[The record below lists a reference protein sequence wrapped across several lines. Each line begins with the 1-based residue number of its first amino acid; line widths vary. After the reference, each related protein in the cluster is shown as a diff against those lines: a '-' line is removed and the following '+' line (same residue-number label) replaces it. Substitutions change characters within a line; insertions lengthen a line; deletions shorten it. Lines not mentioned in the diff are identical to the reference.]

1 MGNDPISR
9 EAGDT
14 RRDAERRA
22 ALATR
27 LQQLRTARGL
37 SAVQLAA
44 AAGLDPDYYQDV
56 ERGRGDLDLL
66 TALDL
71 MDLAD
76 ALGLTVAGMLSDMPG
91 EPPPPGTSPTHQ
103 GADTDVAG

>member
-9 EAGDT
+9 DAGDT
-14 RRDAERRA
+14 RRDTARRA

-27 LQQLRTARGL
+27 LRQLRTARGL

-44 AAGLDPDYYQDV
+44 AAGLDLGYYQEV

-76 ALGLTVAGMLSDMPG
+76 AFGVTVAEMLSDMPG
-91 EPPPPGTSPTHQ
+91 EPPPPRSWPDDGPGSGP
-103 GADTDVAG
+103 AG